1 MAAVLPRRPGRP
13 GRAGGSGPSRALR
26 WGRAL
31 LAPLL
36 GALLLLAVGGGLLRA
51 GLPVGRSVLIGQAA
65 AQHAALMI
73 CAFFGAVV
81 SLERAVALKAR
92 AAFAV
97 PLTAVAGGL
106 ALLGGWPQAA
116 ALLFSAAAL
125 GFVVVNLAIVHK
137 QAAPHTILLL
147 VAALAWLTGN
157 VRLVV
162 GLHDDA
168 MLASWFSFLV
178 ITIAAERLEMTRLMR
193 RRAAAQPMLVGV
205 LCALLAGAALWS
217 ALFGVALV
225 ALALWFGAFDIA
237 RHTVRARGLSRY
249 MALCLLGGYAWLAVA
264 GVAWLGLSLGW
275 ASRDAAL
282 HALGLGFI
290 FCMVMGHAPVILPA
304 VARIKVQFDAA
315 FYLPLALLHASLA
328 LRLAGPAWRAGGAVL
343 NAAALALF
351 ALVMLRAALRWRAME
366 RSRS

>member
-1 MAAVLPRRPGRP
+1 MAAVLPKPRRRGS
-13 GRAGGSGPSRALR
+13 AGKPGPSRALR
-26 WGRAL
+26 VGRLLLVPL
-31 LAPLL
+31 LAS
-36 GALLLLAVGGGLLRA
+36 LLLLAVAGGLLRA
-51 GLPVGRSVLIGQAA
+51 GLPVGGGVLVGQAA

-73 CAFFGAVV
+73 CGFFGAVV

-97 PLTAVAGGL
+97 PLLALAGGL
-106 ALLGGWPQAA
+106 ALLAGWPRAG
-116 ALLFSAAAL
+116 ALAFTAAAL
-125 GFVVVNLAIVHK
+125 GFTGVNLAIVHR
-137 QAAPHTILLL
+137 QAAPHTIVLL
-147 VAALAWLTGN
+147 VSALAWLTGN
-157 VRLVV
+157 VRLAV

-168 MLASWFSFLV
+168 MLASWFAFLV

-193 RRAAAQPMLVGV
+193 RRAAAQPLLVAV

-225 ALALWFGAFDIA
+225 ALALWFMSFDIA
-237 RHTVRARGLSRY
+237 RQTVRAKGLTRY

-275 ASRDAAL
+275 HSRDAAL

-315 FYLPLALLHASLA
+315 FYLPLALLHASLV
-328 LRLAGPAWRAGGAVL
+328 LRLAGPAWRPTGAVL
-343 NAAALALF
+343 NATAMALF
-351 ALVMLRAALRWRAME
+351 ALVMVRAALRWRAME
-366 RSRS
+366 RARS

>member
-1 MAAVLPRRPGRP
+1 MAAVLPNPPRRRG
-13 GRAGGSGPSRALR
+13 GAGKPGPSRALR
-26 WGRAL
+26 WGRLL

-36 GALLLLAVGGGLLRA
+36 VSLLLLAVAGGLLRA
-51 GLPVGRSVLIGQAA
+51 GLPLGGALVGQAA

-73 CAFFGAVV
+73 CGFFGAVV
-81 SLERAVALKAR
+81 GLERAVALKAR

-97 PLTAVAGGL
+97 PLTAVAGAL
-106 ALLGGWPQAA
+106 ALLAGWPQAG
-116 ALLFSAAAL
+116 ALLFTAASL
-125 GFVVVNLAIVHK
+125 GFTGVNLAIVQR
-137 QAAPHTILLL
+137 QAAPHTIVLL

-157 VRLVV
+157 VRLAL

-168 MLASWFSFLV
+168 MLASWFAFLV

-193 RRAAAQPMLVGV
+193 RRAAAQPVLVGV

-225 ALALWFGAFDIA
+225 ALALWLATFDIA
-237 RHTVRARGLSRY
+237 RQTVRARGLTRY

-264 GVAWLGLSLGW
+264 GVAWVGLSLGW
-275 ASRDAAL
+275 NSRDAAL

-290 FCMVMGHAPVILPA
+290 FSMVMGHAPVILPA
-304 VARIKVQFDAA
+304 VARIKVRFDAA
-315 FYLPLALLHASLA
+315 FYGPLVLLHASLA
-328 LRLAGPAWRAGGAVL
+328 LRLAGPEWRPTGAVL
-343 NAAALALF
+343 NATAMALF

-366 RSRS
+366 RERS